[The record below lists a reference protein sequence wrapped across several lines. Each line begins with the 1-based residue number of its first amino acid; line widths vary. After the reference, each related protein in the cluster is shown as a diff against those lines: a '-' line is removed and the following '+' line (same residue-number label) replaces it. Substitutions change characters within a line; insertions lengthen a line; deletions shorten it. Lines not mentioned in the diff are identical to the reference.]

1 MMKTLP
7 QKFITG
13 YRPAVYARE
22 GLVLGM
28 RTPFT
33 GPVFETRERA
43 EYWCLDVI
51 LDHYQRGLGMSD
63 AKIYPFKGMVDR

>member
-1 MMKTLP
+1 M
-7 QKFITG
+7 
-13 YRPAVYARE
+13 YARE

-63 AKIYPFKGMVDR
+63 AKIYPFKGMVDC